1 MLFFFLTDWAI
12 SLLDAGDEFWLYD
25 RLNIFF
31 FFKLGNLSLAEGS
44 QIATE
49 ETRKKKKVI
58 NFVTYFPKYIK
69 TDFKSFSNLIS
80 GSAKP

>member
-1 MLFFFLTDWAI
+1 
-12 SLLDAGDEFWLYD
+12 
-25 RLNIFF
+25 
-31 FFKLGNLSLAEGS
+31 LGNLSLAEGS